1 MLFLPLPQSL
11 GLLRETRIMVCCLDA
26 VIDVEK
32 PIVLSGFTRQRAS
45 ENLTRVLALDQYDH
59 EQ

>member
-1 MLFLPLPQSL
+1 
-11 GLLRETRIMVCCLDA
+11 MVCCLDA